1 MLSKAST
8 DLGCLAQVM
17 ILSEGYLM
25 FLAPPAYALHWF
37 KNVMEFP
44 YDIDIDGTVADW
56 LISTVSVTFYKS
68 KDAAARCGLHPGL
81 FFQLV
86 PHLAG
91 QARWLPHMA
100 HL

>member
-1 MLSKAST
+1 
-8 DLGCLAQVM
+8 M

-68 KDAAARCGLHPGL
+68 KDAAARCEL
-81 FFQLV
+81 
-86 PHLAG
+86 LAPP
-91 QARWLPHMA
+91 WT
-100 HL
+100 